1 MSGRLPPDS
10 GAEGAGGRVSTGIRA
25 LVVDDEKLARDRLRG
40 FLTRVGGVELVGEA
54 QDGVEAV
61 RLIEEQRPDLV
72 FLDVQ
77 MPGMDGFE
85 VLRALRGPA
94 PQIVFATAFDEY
106 AIRAFEVQALD
117 YLLKPFARARVEEA
131 VGRVRARLSQGS
143 PGLDVESVLRRLE
156 QSRKTFATRISAY
169 SGKRILLLPVEDV
182 RWFGVEHR
190 LVYAHTGE
198 RAHMTNYTLRE
209 LEERLDPESFF
220 RVHKASL
227 VNLQHVREIVPW
239 FGGRYKL
246 VMRDHAGNEVAVSRT
261 QARALRARLRW

>member
-1 MSGRLPPDS
+1 MSGRLPTDS
-10 GAEGAGGRVSTGIRA
+10 DAAGAGGMSTGIRT

-85 VLRALRGPA
+85 V
-94 PQIVFATAFDEY
+94 
-106 AIRAFEVQALD
+106 QALD

-131 VGRVRARLSQGS
+131 VGRVRARLSQGG

-227 VNLQHVREIVPW
+227 VNLRHVREIVPW

-246 VMRDHAGNEVAVSRT
+246 VMRDHAGSEVAVSRT